1 MYIMT
6 LGVLTAYR
14 GFGLG
19 SEMVELI
26 IKTAEQ
32 RKEIVDL
39 FLHVHVSNDL
49 AINFYKRLGFEVVG
63 RVSNYYRS
71 LTPSDAFIV
80 VRRCN
85 RSAN

>member
-1 MYIMT
+1 MT

-14 GFGLG
+14 GYGLG

-32 RKEIVDL
+32 KKEIVDV
-39 FLHVHVSNDL
+39 FLHMHVSNDL
-49 AINFYKRLGFEVVG
+49 AISFYKRLGFEVVG

-71 LTPSDAFIV
+71 LTPSDAYIV
-80 VRRCN
+80 VRRCT
-85 RSAN
+85 RPSS